1 MTSTMKQL
9 FTLTTFINFAANLV
23 LAKEITIYDSTTQS
37 NLGDWTIYPTPSATD
52 TYTGWLETGAS
63 YERKFQVC
71 QVQSSNQNNWLRTRH
86 IERKGGNR
94 IQVELEF
101 SMYSCEGIDNVL
113 SCRET
118 FDFYYI
124 EANQDY
130 ADSTNPVWAAPPYIK
145 IKRIAAEG
153 RFSDPQNEIINTVVE
168 DFGPVTQNGF
178 YLALQDQGACM
189 ALLKMR
195 VFYTVCPQVIENFAN
210 FPETVTG
217 LEVTSLVSVDGTCVE
232 NASIVGA
239 TQPVYQ
245 CKSDGSWILIQGTCA
260 CNPGYEPVGSRCQEC
275 SIGKYKPGISLELCS
290 PCPLRSHAD
299 STAMKRCTCDVG
311 YFRAPEDASSDPCTG
326 PPSAPRNV
334 KADVNQETSVITL
347 TWSPP
352 NDEGG
357 RSDVTYW
364 IECRQCPSDVK
375 YTPDRENLNSLDVN
389 ISRLSSYTEYEFQI
403 HAKNGVSD
411 LSGIDSFAQINAT
424 TFSSVPSSVRETVI
438 AMSYHDAVSLDWK
451 TPLYPNGEILDYEIR
466 YYIQYM
472 RLSTEMFRLKAA
484 SIGEHQNVI
493 IGDLA
498 SGTDYIFQVRARTEA
513 GFGSYSYPIMGSTL
527 VIEEQNSTDVGILA
541 GVLSTAFVLF
551 AALGAAIILRFW
563 KGRKKEAPPAHV
575 GIHTL
580 TLTNGELLLPNIC
593 KPRIYIDPSTY
604 GDPDRAL
611 QEFTTEVDS
620 SNIRIMSVIG
630 GGEFGDVCS
639 GLMKTPDGY
648 TRKVAVKMLK
658 PGASEKDRTDF
669 LMEASIMGQ
678 FDHPNVI
685 KLMGV
690 ITKTRPAMI
699 VTDFMENGALDSFLR
714 ENDGQFTLLQLLSL
728 LRGIACGMRY
738 LSEMNYVHRDLAA
751 RNILVDQCLVC
762 RVADFG
768 LSRIKEEGMYES
780 SGGGKIPVRW
790 TAPEAIT
797 YKKFTS
803 SSDVWS
809 YGIVTWE
816 VMSYGER
823 PYWNWGNHN
832 VIDAVQK
839 GYCLPPPM
847 ECPECIYELM
857 LDCWERDRLQRP
869 TFSSMVS
876 SIDRMMKNPSML
888 QTKARPR
895 DDPLD
900 PIIPSL
906 SQFHSVPEWLEGIKM
921 GRYKNTFIEA
931 GYHRLEDIARLS
943 TADLTRMGIVLLGHQ
958 KKIMKNI
965 ELLRQ
970 QLILSQATFV

>member
-1 MTSTMKQL
+1 MASIIKQL
-9 FTLTTFINFAANLV
+9 ITLTTFINFAADLV
-23 LAKEITIYDSTTQS
+23 LTKEITIYDSTKYS
-37 NLGDWTIYPTPSATD
+37 NLADWTIYPTPSTTD

-63 YERKFQVC
+63 YYRTFQVC
-71 QVQSSNQNNWLRTRH
+71 QVQSSNQNNWLRTPH
-86 IERKGGNR
+86 IERMGANR

-124 EANQDY
+124 EAGQDF
-130 ADSTNPVWAAPPYIK
+130 ADSPNPVWGAPPYDK

-153 RFSDPQNEIINTVVE
+153 RFSDPQNEIINMVVE
-168 DFGPVTQNGF
+168 DFSPVTQSGF

-189 ALLKMR
+189 ALLKTR
-195 VFYTVCPQVIENFAN
+195 VFYTVCPKVVENFAS
-210 FPETVTG
+210 FAETITG
-217 LEVTSLVSVDGTCVE
+217 HEVTSLVSVEGTCVE
-232 NASIVGA
+232 NASVVNDKK
-239 TQPVYQ
+239 PVYQ
-245 CKSDGSWILIQGTCA
+245 CQSDGSWILIQGTCA
-260 CNPGYEPVGSRCQEC
+260 CDPGYEPVGSEC
-275 SIGKYKPGISLELCS
+275 RACDIGSYKHGVSSDSCSDCPARSIALFS
-290 PCPLRSHAD
+290 
-299 STAMKRCTCDVG
+299 AMTECTCNVG
-311 YFRAPEDASSDPCTG
+311 YFRALTDAASDPCTG
-326 PPSAPRNV
+326 PPSEPTNV
-334 KADVNQETSVITL
+334 RAEVNQQTSVITL

-352 NDEGG
+352 HDEGG
-357 RSDVTYW
+357 RSDVSYW

-375 YTPDRENLNSLDVN
+375 FTPSGELTMLEVN
-389 ISRLSSYTEYEFQI
+389 ISRLSSYTEYEFRI
-403 HAKNGVSD
+403 HTRNGVSD
-411 LSGIDSFAQINAT
+411 LSRVDNFMQINAT
-424 TFSSVPSSVRETVI
+424 TFSSVPSSVQDSNI
-438 AMSYHDAVSLDWK
+438 ANSYYDAVSLDWK

-472 RLSTEMFRLKAA
+472 RHSTEMFRLKAP
-484 SIGEHQNVI
+484 SVGEHQNVI
-493 IGDLA
+493 VGDLA
-498 SGTDYIFQVRARTEA
+498 SGTDYIFQVRARTQA
-513 GFGSYSYPIMGSTL
+513 GFGAYSEPIMGSTL
-527 VIEEQNSTDVGILA
+527 EEQNTTNVGILA

-551 AALGAAIILRFW
+551 AALAAGIILRYW
-563 KGRKKEAPPAHV
+563 KGRQKEAPPAHV

-593 KPRIYIDPSTY
+593 KPRVYVDPSTY

-611 QEFTTEVDS
+611 REFTTEIDAN
-620 SNIRIMSVIG
+620 NIRIMSVIG

-639 GLMKTPDGY
+639 GLIKTPDGY

-658 PGASEKDRTDF
+658 PGAAEKDRIDF

-690 ITKTRPAMI
+690 ITKSRPAMI

-714 ENDGQFTLLQLLSL
+714 ENDGQFTLVQLLGL
-728 LRGIACGMRY
+728 LRGIASGMRY
-738 LSEMNYVHRDLAA
+738 LTEMNYVHRDLAA

-768 LSRIKEEGMYES
+768 LSRAKEEGIYES
-780 SGGGKIPVRW
+780 RGGGKIPVRW

-797 YKKFTS
+797 FKKFTS

-876 SIDRMMKNPSML
+876 SIDRMIKNPSML

-906 SQFHSVPEWLEGIKM
+906 SHYHSVPEWLEGIKM
-921 GRYKNTFIEA
+921 GRYKNTFIDA
-931 GYHRLEDIARLS
+931 SYTRLEDIARL
-943 TADLTRMGIVLLGHQ
+943 TTPDLTRMGIVLLGHQ

-970 QLILSQATFV
+970 QLMLSQATFV